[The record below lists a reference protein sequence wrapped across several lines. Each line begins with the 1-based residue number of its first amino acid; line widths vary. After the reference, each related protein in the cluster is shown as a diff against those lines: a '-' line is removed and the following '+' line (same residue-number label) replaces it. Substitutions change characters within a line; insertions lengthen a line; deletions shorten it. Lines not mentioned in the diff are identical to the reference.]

1 MSLRHNKRNLHPVCS
16 LCQSVNDKFFILRFP
31 SPHGSVRV
39 HNKSD
44 IICNVRFLSSLVMK
58 REMTRCQR
66 FKNSSNVL
74 FGSTGNAN
82 PQIWVRMDE
91 VFYQIQNLFARGRNT
106 RSSWT
111 FIYSVNDDVRWG
123 LSLDV

>member
-1 MSLRHNKRNLHPVCS
+1 MTLDYNDKSSLHPICS
-16 LCQSVNDKFFILRFP
+16 LCQSVNDKVFIFRFP

-74 FGSTGNAN
+74 LGSTGNAN
-82 PQIWVRMDE
+82 PQIRVRMDE
-91 VFYQIQNLFARGRNT
+91 IFYQIQNLFAWGRNT
-106 RSSWT
+106 RS
-111 FIYSVNDDVRWG
+111 I
-123 LSLDV
+123 